1 MQIAASII
9 EKFNLL
15 KEGKV
20 YYGEFA
26 KDTSFHAAVVI
37 TMHKDRLN
45 CFCISSSKTFIDS
58 VLKFDGAA
66 VVKVPDELVR
76 KIFTEPRKG
85 SWIYC
90 GRANLKS
97 MAKKEFLDLLAKNRI
112 SFKGEVPEAFL
123 AELKAA

>member
-26 KDTSFHAAVVI
+26 KDTSFH
-37 TMHKDRLN
+37 
-45 CFCISSSKTFIDS
+45 
-58 VLKFDGAA
+58 AA

-123 AELKAA
+123 AELKAAVKSSVTYSEQMLTDLGF